1 MSNVEGALKALIV
14 QTVTE
19 MGLVQGNAAGG
30 TPAPTPTPTPTPT
43 PAASADPFAGM
54 GGGTPQPQQVTAEM
68 IQEVVMPLVQN
79 EGTKAKLTA
88 EMQAMGIASL
98 ADVKPEQMNELYQR
112 FCRVRDEGAQAPAA
126 SGAASSGGGI
136 I

>member
-1 MSNVEGALKALIV
+1 MSDITGALKALIV

-19 MGLVQGNAAGG
+19 MGLVGG
-30 TPAPTPTPTPTPT
+30 TAGTQTTTPTPT
-43 PAASADPFAGM
+43 PAADPFGGM
-54 GGGTPQPQQVTAEM
+54 GGAAQQPQQVTAEM
-68 IQEVVMPLVQN
+68 IQSVVMPLVQN
-79 EGTKAKLTA
+79 EQTKAKLTA

-112 FCRVRDEGAQAPAA
+112 FCRVRDEGTAQPAA
-126 SGAASSGGGI
+126 GAGAAGGGI

>member
-30 TPAPTPTPTPTPT
+30 TPAPTPTPTPTP
-43 PAASADPFAGM
+43 SADPFAGM
-54 GGGTPQPQQVTAEM
+54 GGGTPQQQQVTAEM

-98 ADVKPEQMNELYQR
+98 ADVKPEQMAELYQR

-126 SGAASSGGGI
+126 SGAASGSGGI

>member
-30 TPAPTPTPTPTPT
+30 TPAPTPTPTPTP
-43 PAASADPFAGM
+43 SADPFAGM
-54 GGGTPQPQQVTAEM
+54 GGGTPQQQQVTAEM

-79 EGTKAKLTA
+79 EATKAKLTA

-98 ADVKPEQMNELYQR
+98 ADVKPEQMAELYQR

-126 SGAASSGGGI
+126 SGAASGSGGI